1 MRNWKYGLLLSAAI
15 IASGCAERPDPS
27 STVTGIEPQH
37 LPWPASLQTCQF
49 NFEFINEEGKVY
61 VRIPYQDW
69 ITMGKCNEQV
79 YTYIANL
86 TALTCTYRV
95 SLNEYRCKPFN
106 KETK

>member
-1 MRNWKYGLLLSAAI
+1 M
-15 IASGCAERPDPS
+15 
-27 STVTGIEPQH
+27 
-37 LPWPASLQTCQF
+37 
-49 NFEFINEEGKVY
+49 Y